1 MTLDTDARE
10 VRIQGKRVAF
20 TSHEFDIL
28 KLLMMYP
35 RKVFTRENLFQTVWG
50 EAYYGDD
57 NTINVHISNI
67 RSKIAQQDP
76 DREYIKTV
84 WGVGFKMSDD

>member
-1 MTLDTDARE
+1 M
-10 VRIQGKRVAF
+10 AF